1 MRLFVLTLLAGCQQ
15 GVNSTGNKNSADV
28 GKVIPSENG
37 SYKNITVAELQEMM
51 KAKDFLLVNVHTPFE
66 GNLPKT
72 DLSIPYD
79 TIDQNLGKLPSDK
92 NAKIV
97 LYCRSDRMSTIASK
111 EMVKLG
117 YTNIWNM
124 VGGMVA
130 WEQAGQP
137 IEK

>member
-1 MRLFVLTLLAGCQQ
+1 MKIRFTGTILLSLFVLALLAGCHQ
-15 GVNSTGNKNSADV
+15 GVNSTGNKTSVDV

-79 TIDQNLGKLPSDK
+79 TIDQNL
-92 NAKIV
+92 A
-97 LYCRSDRMSTIASK
+97 
-111 EMVKLG
+111 
-117 YTNIWNM
+117 
-124 VGGMVA
+124 
-130 WEQAGQP
+130 
-137 IEK
+137 

>member
-1 MRLFVLTLLAGCQQ
+1 MSLFVLALLAGCQQ
-15 GVNSTGNKNSADV
+15 GVNSTGNKTSADV

-130 WEQAGQP
+130 WEQAGQQ